1 MLTRLEKMYVYPK
14 KMICAGYPPAQD
26 LWQARVDS
34 VRPTF
39 EEAAKEMGKARI
51 DQEAHPDFWSFR
63 NQQKTPPNTPKHPF
77 FCCCRWMWISWF
89 FGNKKNNNNNRKHPT
104 FKRSMSTM

>member
-63 NQQKTPPNTPKHPF
+63 NQQKTPPNTPF
-77 FCCCRWMWISWF
+77 FLL
-89 FGNKKNNNNNRKHPT
+89 
-104 FKRSMSTM
+104 